1 MPLALPLR
9 AIFLYI
15 NWSLWLEMPFGVI
28 TPPRAND
35 ALTQCLISLTF
46 ELRA

>member
-9 AIFLYI
+9 AILYTQI
-15 NWSLWLEMPFGVI
+15 GVFGVI
-28 TPPRAND
+28 PPPRAND